1 MWLLDALYKYRD
13 SKKTAVIHN
22 DEKTSFGELW
32 KESEAVAGFLKS
44 QHLADNK
51 TPVVI
56 YGNKET
62 DIIAVMHGALKSGL
76 AYVPVDT
83 SYPLER
89 LEKIMDQVG
98 AQVLFNFSDIE
109 VTRDGCQVVTAEQ
122 LNEIYEEYKD
132 FLSNA
137 QDWVADDDICYILFT
152 SGSTGEPKGVPIRK
166 RNIVNFVEWTK
177 QFAVDGVNCTE
188 QPRALNQVS
197 YSFDVSV
204 FALYLYLSE
213 GIAIF
218 SLDKYTVADP
228 QRLYAQL
235 ASSHI
240 SFWVSTP
247 AFAEICCMEDTFN
260 KKLLP
265 ALRKCIVAGEVLTK
279 KLVKKLWF
287 RFPDLQIYN
296 GYGPTECTVLL
307 SACKIDEEM
316 LESEEALPIGYL
328 LPDAHYE
335 LLNTSVIEGKNA
347 GELAVVSRSVG
358 GEYFRN
364 LQKTKEKFWL
374 DSRTGNYGYKTGD
387 LVYIQKNLLYYIGR
401 IDSQIKLHGYRIELD
416 DISQN
421 LDKLDYVRNSVVLPV
436 KIANT
441 VDYLAAFIKLRG
453 TLHVSKLKMM
463 IKVKKDLGLMIPSY
477 MVPKKVIFVDEFP
490 LNVNG
495 KIDRKKLMERL

>member
-1 MWLLDALYKYRD
+1 MWLLDALYNYRD

-22 DEKTSFGELW
+22 GEKTSFGELW
-32 KESEAVAGFLKS
+32 KESEAVAGFLES
-44 QHLADNK
+44 HHLADNK

-89 LEKIMDQVG
+89 LEKIMGQVG
-98 AQVLFNFSDIE
+98 AEVLFNFSDIE
-109 VTRDGCQVVTAEQ
+109 VTREGCQVVNADQ
-122 LNEIYEEYKD
+122 LHQIYEDYKD
-132 FLSNA
+132 FQSNS
-137 QDWVADDDICYILFT
+137 QDWVSDDDICYILFT

-166 RNIVNFVEWTK
+166 RNIVNFVEWAK
-177 QFAVDGVNCTE
+177 GFAVDKLDSIE
-188 QPRALNQVS
+188 QACALNQVS

-213 GIAIF
+213 GISIF
-218 SLDKYTVADP
+218 SLDRNTVADP
-228 QRLYAQL
+228 QKMYSQL
-235 ASSHI
+235 AKSHI

-260 KKLLP
+260 KKLIP
-265 ALRKCIVAGEVLTK
+265 SLRKCIVAGEVLTK
-279 KLVKKLWF
+279 KLVCKLWN
-287 RFPDLQIYN
+287 RFPELQIYN

-307 SACKIDEEM
+307 SACEIDKAM
-316 LESEEALPIGYL
+316 LESEEALPIGHL
-328 LPDAHYE
+328 LPDAQYE
-335 LLNTSVIEGKNA
+335 LLNTSVIDGKNV

-364 LQKTKEKFWL
+364 LQKSKEKFWL
-374 DSRTGNYGYKTGD
+374 DSQTGNYGYRTGD
-387 LVYIQKNLLYYIGR
+387 LIYVQGDLLYYVGR

-416 DISQN
+416 DVSQN
-421 LDKLDYVRNSVVLPV
+421 LDKLDYVRNAVVLPV
-436 KIANT
+436 NVDNS
-441 VDYLAAFIKLRG
+441 VDYLAAFVKLRG
-453 TLHVSKLKMM
+453 ALNVSKLKMM
-463 IKVKKDLGLMIPSY
+463 IKVKKDLGLMVPSY
-477 MVPKKVIFVDEFP
+477 MVPKKIIFVDEFP